1 MLRNPTFRE
10 AMEAAITNVMQSFS
24 TQNNNLE
31 SDANEDDVNEDDNTD
46 E

>member
-10 AMEAAITNVMQSFS
+10 AMEATITNVMQSFP

-31 SDANEDDVNEDDNTD
+31 NDSNDDDANKDDNRD